1 MTYKTILVHV
11 GVDADV
17 ENRLHAAFVLGERYG
32 ATVFGVGAFAWDPFV
47 DPALGYADGET
58 IMALREAVDADVA
71 AAQKTFDAAARSYRH
86 PVIWRSVLDY
96 PARAMNA
103 LACAADLIVASRPAK
118 HLDARNFPPP
128 SDLIMGA
135 GAPVLL
141 LPPGGR
147 DVRSANVLVGWKNTR
162 ETRRAV
168 TDAMPLLQE
177 ADHAHLVQ
185 VAEQDAV
192 GADARA
198 DLDDVVERLNR
209 HGVFAEASTAPQLG
223 SSVLEDLTRIA
234 QSRDC
239 GVMVL
244 GAYGHSRLREW
255 AFGGVTADL
264 LETSAIPI
272 LFSR

>member
-1 MTYKTILVHV
+1 MSYKTILVHV

-17 ENRLHAAFVLGERYG
+17 ENRLHAAFQLGERFG
-32 ATVFGVGAFAWDPFV
+32 ATVFGVGAIAWDPYV
-47 DPALGYADGET
+47 DPALAYADGET
-58 IMALREAVDADVA
+58 IVALREAVDADIRTAEKTFKTA
-71 AAQKTFDAAARSYRH
+71 AAGYRH
-86 PVIWRSVLDY
+86 PVVWRAVLDY
-96 PARAMNA
+96 PDRTMHA

-118 HLDARNFPPP
+118 HQDPRSFPRP

-147 DVRSANVLVGWKNTR
+147 EVRSSSVLVGWKNTR
-162 ETRRAV
+162 ETRRAL
-168 TDAMPLLQE
+168 TDALPLLQD
-177 ADHAHLVQ
+177 ADHVHLVQ
-185 VAEQDAV
+185 VAERGAV
-192 GADARA
+192 DGVARA

-209 HGVFAEASTAPQLG
+209 HGVFTEASTAPQLG
-223 SSVLEDLTRIA
+223 TSVLDDLTHIA
-234 QSRDC
+234 HSRDC
-239 GVMVL
+239 GLMVL

-264 LETSAIPI
+264 LEASAIPV